1 MAAAHA
7 DNRYICPASA
17 IPSIVA
23 CYRLIYNEGMNAEE
37 RARRRSEAAYAYGLH
52 TQRADGARLV
62 TSLAGGL
69 DVLRD
74 LFLARVFSD
83 VEQKWGRDSM
93 LVPTSM
99 LEGERRARRTIEQYL
114 VVESTVLVRERS
126 YVPAALDWYLPWL
139 AAWRLEGGASEA
151 QAAGLAERAAQAEP
165 ERRRTFTSQLDQ
177 VLPEAQH
184 APLVLFRLFP
194 LAAGIVTAVA
204 FCDPAEARDLRRQQM
219 AILPEI
225 GDCHECNG
233 NVLDNGERCRRCGNP
248 VWSYEWLTAN

>member
-1 MAAAHA
+1 
-7 DNRYICPASA
+7 
-17 IPSIVA
+17 
-23 CYRLIYNEGMNAEE
+23 MNAEE

-52 TQRADGARLV
+52 TQRGDGARLV

-83 VEQKWGRDSM
+83 VEQQWGRDSM

-99 LEGERRARRTIEQYL
+99 LEGERRARRAIEQYL
-114 VVESTVLVRERS
+114 VVESTVVVRDRS
-126 YVPAALDWYLPWL
+126 YVSGALDWYLPWL
-139 AAWRLEGGASEA
+139 AAWRLDGGASEA
-151 QAAGLAERAAQAEP
+151 QAARLADRVASAEP
-165 ERRRTFTSQLDQ
+165 ERRRAFTSQLDQ

-194 LAAGIVTAVA
+194 LAARIVTAVA
-204 FCDPAEARDLRRQQM
+204 FCDPGEARNLRRQQA

-225 GDCHECNG
+225 DDCHECSG

-248 VWSYEWLTAN
+248 VWNYEWLTAN